1 MTAVLEASIVP
12 SLVPCDQKTLP
23 LGRVEAFVLSQI
35 DGRSSVDELASL
47 AALSVGE
54 VARIVLLL
62 HELGAVQVPG
72 RRSAPPKRPS
82 AARHRRNSSRR
93 LDLSGIVFT
102 AASVPQLVRTRT
114 STPMGLG
121 AKEGFLLSQI
131 DGATSVADLAAIT
144 GFELGQLTAMLG
156 KLARAGTIEVNDS
169 TASKAARAS
178 SPAPAPAPPPPHPPP
193 QRRNSARNAR
203 VSTPPRASAAS
214 RVSMPPKA
222 TAGSRVSTPPKASSR
237 VSMSPKASAASRAS
251 TPPKAS
257 AASRVSTPPRASA
270 ASRASKAP
278 PKDRVVAPSDPT
290 CELDDE
296 TRARVD
302 ELYGRLATANLYEM
316 LGVGRDADKKAVK
329 GAFFAFAA
337 TLHPDRHFRKK
348 LGPYKQKINDVF
360 VRLTLAYETL
370 GTAAQRA
377 EYDKKLP
384 PVAPSSQAEAPK
396 AAGGPAPRTSIRPP
410 RRSLAPNGAPAAG
423 PAAGRASRRPR
434 PLSIVPTGI
443 PVADRR
449 GALASRLAEFRPP
462 APQPDGSR
470 ASPQAALRQ
479 FWGKHVEKT
488 EQASRQRAQVFVQ
501 AAEEALAKGD
511 PVSAATHYKLAL
523 ECCDAPELRAAFD
536 AVDEK
541 ARARRFEINVPLA
554 EKAER
559 EQRWAD
565 AVTHYAKA
573 YAARPEGRVAERLS
587 NAIRLQGGDPRRA
600 VKHAEEAV
608 LTAPLNLTY
617 RLTLGEAYADAGMG
631 ARARAEAERAL
642 GIAPRDPRAKA
653 LMAKVAK
660 AKG

>member
-131 DGATSVADLAAIT
+131 DGATSVSDLAAIT
-144 GFELGQLTAMLG
+144 GFELGPLTDMLG

-169 TASKAARAS
+169 HT
-178 SPAPAPAPPPPHPPP
+178 PH
-193 QRRNSARNAR
+193 RRNSARNAR
-203 VSTPPRASAAS
+203 VSAPPRASAAS
-214 RVSMPPKA
+214 RVSMSPKA
-222 TAGSRVSTPPKASSR
+222 SAASRVSTPPKASSR
-237 VSMSPKASAASRAS
+237 VSM
-251 TPPKAS
+251 PPKAS
-257 AASRVSTPPRASA
+257 AASRVSTPPKATAGPRVSTPPRAST

-278 PKDRVVAPSDPT
+278 PKDRGLAASDPT

-370 GTAAQRA
+370 GTAAKRA
-377 EYDKKLP
+377 EYDTKLP
-384 PVAPSSQAEAPK
+384 PLAPSSQVEAHKP
-396 AAGGPAPRTSIRPP
+396 AGGPAPRTSIRPP

-462 APQPDGSR
+462 APQPEGSR
-470 ASPQAALRQ
+470 PQAALRQ

-488 EQASRQRAQVFVQ
+488 EQASRQRAQVFVK

-523 ECCDAPELRAAFD
+523 ECCDAPDLRAAFD

-559 EQRWAD
+559 EQRWED
-565 AVTHYAKA
+565 AVTRYAKA
-573 YAARPEGRVAERLS
+573 YAARPEGRIAERLS
-587 NAIRLQGGDPRRA
+587 NAIRMQGGDPRRA

-642 GIAPRDPRAKA
+642 GIAPKDPRAKA
-653 LMAKVAK
+653 LMARVAK